1 MTQSV
6 LRKAVIVV
14 FTLGASLSQA
24 GTLLLHA
31 GDIVHGTLERLDG
44 ENLIWNAD
52 AFGNIVVPMSLVAQ
66 VETVADSAVQSAL
79 AAVCEVTE
87 EDGQLLAECLRSA
100 AKELV
105 STAADPRF
113 EFSGS
118 VDASFENDEDNS
130 DSEEYEFDIRFNLES
145 PRYRHNFRFEHDGET
160 NQERTTDESY
170 ELNYQLD
177 RFLTTGPSRWYAYAR
192 TSWNKDRF
200 RNPETIR
207 ANGAGIGYDWGT
219 GGALNLRVQG
229 GVEHISFSFN
239 DNIDD
244 TDNID
249 AYHTIIELQYT
260 FERFREITFF
270 HQNEFSRQIGGNNA
284 FLVQTETGFRWPI
297 TEGLHAQI
305 SLDLD
310 RVDVPQAL
318 ADDLQENREWTFGL
332 GYRW

>member
-6 LRKAVIVV
+6 LRKAAIVV

-79 AAVCEVTE
+79 AAACEVTE
-87 EDGQLLAECLRSA
+87 EGGRLLAECPRSA
-100 AKELV
+100 EKELV
-105 STAADPRF
+105 STAADPGF

-118 VDASFENDEDNS
+118 VDTSFENDEDNS

-145 PRYRHNFRFEHDGET
+145 LNYRHNFRFEHEGET
-160 NQERTTDESY
+160 SQEHRTDESY
-170 ELNYQLD
+170 ELHYQLD
-177 RFLTTGPSRWYAYAR
+177 RFLTTGSSRWYAYAR

-200 RNPETIR
+200 RIPETIT
-207 ANGAGIGYDWGT
+207 AGGAGIGYDWGISE
-219 GGALNLRVQG
+219 ALNLRVQG
-229 GVEHISFSFN
+229 GVDHLSFSFDN
-239 DNIDD
+239 DIDV
-244 TDNID
+244 TDGIE

-270 HQNEFSRQIGGNNA
+270 HQNEFYRQIGGNNA
-284 FLVQTETGFRWPI
+284 FVMETETGFRWPI
-297 TEGLHAQI
+297 AEGLHAQI
-305 SLDLD
+305 SLELD
-310 RVDVPQAL
+310 RADVPQAL
-318 ADDLQENREWTFGL
+318 AGGVDENREWTFGL